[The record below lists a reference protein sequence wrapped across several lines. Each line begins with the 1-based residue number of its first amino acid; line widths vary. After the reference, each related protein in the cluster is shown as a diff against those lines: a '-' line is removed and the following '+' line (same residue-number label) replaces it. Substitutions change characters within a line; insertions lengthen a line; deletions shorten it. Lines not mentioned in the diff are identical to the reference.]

1 MRIGRLILVSIQ
13 YTTVTDVRTDRPT
26 DRQTPHNGISRIVS
40 RDNNLIT
47 MKIMHSLSN
56 ANSACHSTRNTRH
69 VADSATFCRSQL
81 CYRERLSYRRCA
93 CLSHARNL
101 SKLMNLGSCGFTDGQ
116 PRDFSF
122 LDQLSYPRSQG
133 RTITL
138 TLTVEMPLEKTRRK
152 HASVALRAIRV

>member
-1 MRIGRLILVSIQ
+1 M
-13 YTTVTDVRTDRPT
+13 
-26 DRQTPHNGISRIVS
+26 S

-133 RTITL
+133 RTLTL

-152 HASVALRAIRV
+152 HASVALRAIVLNAYRQMTSVAMTHEGELLMTADQMLSASC

>member
-1 MRIGRLILVSIQ
+1 
-13 YTTVTDVRTDRPT
+13 
-26 DRQTPHNGISRIVS
+26 VS

-152 HASVALRAIRV
+152 HASVALRAIVLNAYRQMTSVAMTHEGELLMTADQMLSASC

>member
-1 MRIGRLILVSIQ
+1 
-13 YTTVTDVRTDRPT
+13 
-26 DRQTPHNGISRIVS
+26 
-40 RDNNLIT
+40 

-152 HASVALRAIRV
+152 HASVALRAIVLNAYRQMTSVAMTHEGELLMTADQMLSASC

>member
-1 MRIGRLILVSIQ
+1 
-13 YTTVTDVRTDRPT
+13 
-26 DRQTPHNGISRIVS
+26 
-40 RDNNLIT
+40 
-47 MKIMHSLSN
+47 MHSLSN

-122 LDQLSYPRSQG
+122 LDQLSYPRSHG
-133 RTITL
+133 RTLTL
-138 TLTVEMPLEKTRRK
+138 TLTVEMPLEKKPDVSMRPWHSVPSVFNAYRQMT
-152 HASVALRAIRV
+152 SVAMTNEGELLMTADQMLSASC